1 MFCVTITPLNKNSKI
16 PENQPYKTNTKLSLI
31 KFMNKKI
38 INIIRSLNEDETH
51 GHDNVS
57 IRIIKIFDT
66 VIVEPLSIIFNNCIN
81 QSTFPDI

>member
-1 MFCVTITPLNKNSKI
+1 
-16 PENQPYKTNTKLSLI
+16 
-31 KFMNKKI
+31 MNKKI
-38 INIIRSLNEDETH
+38 INIIRSLNEDKAY

-81 QSTFPDI
+81 QSKFPDI